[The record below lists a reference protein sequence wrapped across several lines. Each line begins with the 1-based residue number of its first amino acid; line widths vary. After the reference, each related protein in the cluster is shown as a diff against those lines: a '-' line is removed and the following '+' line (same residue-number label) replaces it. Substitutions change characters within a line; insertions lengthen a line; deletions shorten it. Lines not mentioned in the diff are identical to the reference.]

1 MAEPAAWTLAVDL
14 GGTKM
19 RAAVVAPD
27 GEITRKKVM
36 ATPRDAACPDAL
48 LDLVGD
54 VSAGAGVTDAVI
66 GVPGRVD
73 HRAGRLEHAP
83 NLPPHWPDELNERL
97 LAEHLGLAVSLAN
110 DADLAAV
117 GEAYFGA
124 ARSYADV
131 VYVTISTGVGAGV
144 LLGRSL
150 VSGRRSLAEAGDT
163 VIDRC
168 AARRGEAASFEDLG
182 SGTALARRA
191 AEEGLP
197 ADGARIV
204 ELVHAGDPRAAK
216 VWDELVAVIAIGVA
230 NLAVLFSP
238 EAVVLGGGVGRNG
251 DLLVPAVRSHLDVHG
266 PAGLPAPIEVLVAEL
281 ADDAGLTGAA
291 AWRRATRAARRRS
304 R

>member
-14 GGTKM
+14 GGTRM
-19 RAAVVAPD
+19 RAVVAPD

-36 ATPRDAACPDAL
+36 ATPREAECPDAP

-54 VSAGAGVTDAVI
+54 VSTGACVTDAVI

-83 NLPPHWPDELNERL
+83 NLPRHWPDELNERL
-97 LAEHLGLAVSLAN
+97 LAEHLGLAVAVAN

-124 ARSYADV
+124 ARPYADI

-144 LLGRSL
+144 LLDRRL

-168 AARRGEAASFEDLG
+168 AARRGEAPSFEDLG

-204 ELVHAGDPRAAK
+204 ELVHAGDARAAK
-216 VWDELVAVIAIGVA
+216 VWDELAAVIAIGVA

-251 DLLVPAVRSHLDVHG
+251 DLLVPAVRRHLDVHG
-266 PAGLPAPIEVLVAEL
+266 PPGLPAPIEVLVAEL
-281 ADDAGLTGAA
+281 GDDAGLIGAA
-291 AWRRATRAARRRS
+291 AWRRATREAA
-304 R
+304 

>member
-1 MAEPAAWTLAVDL
+1 LAVDL

-97 LAEHLGLAVSLAN
+97 LAEHLGLGVSLAN